1 MNDKIKKLLENR
13 GGNYILP
20 FFWQHGE
27 EESVLRE
34 YMEAIYNCGIGA
46 VCVESR
52 PHPDFC
58 GPKWW
63 NDMDVILDEAKKRGM
78 KVWIL
83 DDSHFPTGYC
93 NGKMAQEPIT
103 LRRQSVTYKT
113 VGEAKGGEEIILD
126 KTICEKPEPFVPNAY
141 EAAMLPDPE
150 IFDDD
155 VFLGVTAVKKGG
167 RSAED
172 IVALYEEED
181 FGKRYSRISFR
192 APEGEWT
199 LYACHLTRNRGPHRD
214 YMNMCDAESVH
225 KLIEAVYEPH
235 YAHYKEEFGGTIAGF
250 FSDEPEIGNGHI
262 YETGKTMEEISDQP
276 WSREIEAEL
285 KRRWGNGYRNYL
297 PLLWDKEFE
306 GGLKARVRYDF
317 MDTVTRCVE
326 RDFSYQLGDWCR
338 ERGVAYIGHM
348 IEDNNQHS
356 RSGSSLGH
364 FFRGLAGQ
372 DMAGI
377 DNIGGQVMP
386 QREDDCEYCYK
397 NRIRDSVFYHYAL
410 GRLAASAAAIEPL
423 KKGRAMC
430 EIFGDYGWAEGVR
443 LEKYLAD
450 HFMVRGIN
458 RFVPHAF
465 SPKAFPD
472 TDCPPHFYAH
482 GNNPQYR
489 HFGMLMRYMNRICE
503 LLSGGRQISHVA
515 ILYHGDADWAG
526 GKCMFSQVPARELA
540 DCQIQYDFIPAD
552 VFTEEKY
559 HTVLGKTLKI
569 HRQEYR
575 ALIIP
580 ETTYVT
586 ARTAKAAAHLA
597 KAGCSVFFVNSFPV
611 GICHGNGTLAE
622 GICEEED
629 EACLEALKNCQV
641 VSVSEL
647 SEKMLFLQMA
657 DVRLSPKEPLIRV
670 LHYENG
676 SDLFYFVNEGSET
689 YEGTVAVNCV
699 GECYAYNAWDNRLER
714 IGREDLCPERD
725 CRETGGGKPG
735 AAAGGKDGTRLKVYL
750 EAGKSLIVLFDH
762 ADREPVRPVGWPEEA
777 HREFEQSDE
786 GLRLEERK
794 GRILANGW
802 RRSLCGAIE
811 YPSFSEEKEVS
822 LPDFV
827 EREKPDFGGF
837 VRYEKSFELTGAE
850 SASDKIILEITD
862 AAEAVEVF
870 VNGVSAGIQI
880 VPAFRYDIAGLVKEG
895 SNTLAIEVA
904 TTLERAVPTVTKVPG
919 AVILPPA
926 NHCGITGEVRL
937 YIR

>member
-1 MNDKIKKLLENR
+1 M
-13 GGNYILP
+13 
-20 FFWQHGE
+20 
-27 EESVLRE
+27 
-34 YMEAIYNCGIGA
+34 
-46 VCVESR
+46 
-52 PHPDFC
+52 
-58 GPKWW
+58 
-63 NDMDVILDEAKKRGM
+63 
-78 KVWIL
+78 
-83 DDSHFPTGYC
+83 
-93 NGKMAQEPIT
+93 
-103 LRRQSVTYKT
+103 
-113 VGEAKGGEEIILD
+113 
-126 KTICEKPEPFVPNAY
+126 
-141 EAAMLPDPE
+141 
-150 IFDDD
+150 
-155 VFLGVTAVKKGG
+155 
-167 RSAED
+167 
-172 IVALYEEED
+172 
-181 FGKRYSRISFR
+181 
-192 APEGEWT
+192 
-199 LYACHLTRNRGPHRD
+199 
-214 YMNMCDAESVH
+214 
-225 KLIEAVYEPH
+225 
-235 YAHYKEEFGGTIAGF
+235 
-250 FSDEPEIGNGHI
+250 
-262 YETGKTMEEISDQP
+262 
-276 WSREIEAEL
+276 
-285 KRRWGNGYRNYL
+285 
-297 PLLWDKEFE
+297 
-306 GGLKARVRYDF
+306 
-317 MDTVTRCVE
+317 
-326 RDFSYQLGDWCR
+326 
-338 ERGVAYIGHM
+338 
-348 IEDNNQHS
+348 
-356 RSGSSLGH
+356 
-364 FFRGLAGQ
+364 
-372 DMAGI
+372 
-377 DNIGGQVMP
+377 
-386 QREDDCEYCYK
+386 
-397 NRIRDSVFYHYAL
+397 
-410 GRLAASAAAIEPL
+410 
-423 KKGRAMC
+423 
-430 EIFGDYGWAEGVR
+430 
-443 LEKYLAD
+443 EKYLAD

-647 SEKMLFLQMA
+647 SEKMLQMA

>member
-1 MNDKIKKLLENR
+1 MRERRQAELRIKDRRDMNDKIKKLLENK
-13 GGNYILP
+13 GGNYIFP

-27 EESVLRE
+27 EEAVLRE
-34 YMEAIYNCGIGA
+34 YMEAIHRCGIGA

-58 GPKWW
+58 GPGWW
-63 NDMDVILDEAKKRGM
+63 NDMDVILDEAKKREM

-93 NGKMAQEPIT
+93 NGKMKQESVT
-103 LRRQSVTYKT
+103 LRRQSVTYKI

-126 KTICEKPEPFVPNAY
+126 KAFCEKPEPFVPNAY

-155 VFLGVTAVKKGG
+155 VFLGVMAVKKGG
-167 RSAED
+167 RRPED
-172 IVALYEEED
+172 ILAFYGEICAQEAFEEK
-181 FGKRYSRISFR
+181 GGRIFFR

-199 LYACHLTRNRGPHRD
+199 LYVCHLTRNRGPHRD

-235 YAHYKEEFGGTIAGF
+235 YAHYKEEFGKTIAGF
-250 FSDEPEIGNGHI
+250 FSDEPELGNGHI
-262 YETGKTMEEISDQP
+262 YETGKTLEEVADQP
-276 WSREIEAEL
+276 FSREIEAEL
-285 KRRWGNGYRNYL
+285 QKRWGGGYRKYL
-297 PLLWDKEFE
+297 PLLWDREFE

-317 MDTVTRCVE
+317 MDVVTRCVE
-326 RDFSYQLGDWCR
+326 KDFSCQLGDWCR
-338 ERGVAYIGHM
+338 TRGVAYIGHM

-386 QREDDCEYCYK
+386 QMEDDCEYCYK

-410 GRLAASAAAIEPL
+410 GRLAASAAAIEPM
-423 KKGRAMC
+423 KKGRVMC
-430 EIFGDYGWAEGVR
+430 EIFGDYGWAEGVQ

-465 SPKAFPD
+465 SPRAFPD

-503 LLSGGRQISHVA
+503 LLSDGRQISRAA

-526 GKCMFSQVPARELA
+526 GRCMFSQVPARELA

-559 HTVLGKTLKI
+559 HTILGKTLKV

-580 ETTYVT
+580 ETDYVT
-586 ARTAKAAAHLA
+586 AKTARAAAHLA
-597 KAGCSVFFVNSFPV
+597 GQGCPVFFVNSLPA

-622 GICEEED
+622 GICEAED
-629 EACLEALKNCQV
+629 KACLEALKNCQV
-641 VSVSEL
+641 APIEEL
-647 SEKMLFLQMA
+647 SGKMRLLEMA
-657 DVRLSPKEPLIRV
+657 DAQLSPKEPLIRV

-676 SDLFYFVNEGSET
+676 NDMFYFVNESAKT
-689 YEGTVAVNCV
+689 YEGVVAISCE
-699 GECYAYNAWDNRLER
+699 GECYAYNAWDNRLEK
-714 IGREDLCPERD
+714 LCRAD
-725 CRETGGGKPG
+725 GGKT
-735 AAAGGKDGTRLKVYL
+735 GTRLKVRI
-750 EAGKSLIVLFDH
+750 EAGKSLIVMFDK
-762 ADREPVRPVGWPEEA
+762 ADREPAQPVDSLR
-777 HREFEQSDE
+777 REGRKE
-786 GLRLEERK
+786 RL
-794 GRILANGW
+794 LADGW
-802 RRSLCGAIE
+802 RRSLCRAIA
-811 YPSFSEEKEVS
+811 YPSFTEEKEVS

-827 EREKPDFGGF
+827 ELEKPDFGGF
-837 VRYEKSFELTGAE
+837 VRYEKVFDLTQE
-850 SASDKIILEITD
+850 EASSDNIILEITD
-862 AAEAVEVF
+862 AAEGVEVF
-870 VNGVSAGIQI
+870 VNGVSAGIRI
-880 VPAFRYDIAGLVKEG
+880 VPVYRYDIAALVKEG
-895 SNTLAIEVA
+895 SNTLTIEVA
-904 TTLERAVPTVTKVPG
+904 TTLERAVPTTTRVPG
-919 AVILPPA
+919 AVIPPPS
-926 NHCGITGEVRL
+926 NQCGITGVVRVVFTKFT
-937 YIR
+937 